1 MKELNQEVNS
11 YYHLCSL
18 ESLVQAN
25 SKLFFANGAVDLV
38 IDYFKGRLNISLDEL
53 KILVSN
59 LVLENLK

>member
-25 SKLFFANGAVDLV
+25 SKLFFANGAVGANEMISQMCLV
-38 IDYFKGRLNISLDEL
+38 LAISLVPFRT
-53 KILVSN
+53 IPH
-59 LVLENLK
+59 